1 MIRFDDVGKTYAS
14 LRGTPVRAVEGM
26 TFDVDAGEVFG
37 IAGPNG
43 AGKTTMIA
51 MMLGFLPPSAG
62 HVTVDGLAPRV
73 FVERHGMGYL
83 SELIAINP
91 RWRTRES
98 LVRLGTL
105 AGLSSATLDARVDE
119 LLALFGL
126 EEHARKRTKELS
138 KGTLQRLGLAQ
149 SMLRD
154 ERVLIFDEP
163 THGLDPLWT
172 QRFREIVPQL
182 RRPDRAIVVASHN
195 LDELER
201 LADRVAIVDRGRLQR
216 MVRTR
221 ETVSSPTPTR
231 YRIVARNA
239 NTLMAEVFPGAIVAA
254 DGEFDVRIADL
265 AMLNQGLSAL
275 LAGGALL
282 VSVSPAY
289 SSLEEQFRQ
298 AVGEGE
304 GKGT

>member
-1 MIRFDDVGKTYAS
+1 VIRFDDVGKTYAP
-14 LRGTPVRAVEGM
+14 LRGPRVRAVDGM
-26 TFDVDAGEVFG
+26 TLDVDAGEVFG

-62 HVTVDGLAPRV
+62 RITVDGLAPRA

-91 RWRTRES
+91 RWRARES
-98 LVRLGTL
+98 LVRLATL
-105 AGLSSATLDARVDE
+105 AGLAAGVLGARVDE

-126 EEHARKRTKELS
+126 EEHAHKRTKQLS

-149 SMLRD
+149 SLLRD
-154 ERVLIFDEP
+154 ERVLILDEP
-163 THGLDPLWT
+163 THGLDPIWT
-172 QRFREIVPQL
+172 QRFRELVPRL
-182 RRPDRAIVVASHN
+182 RRADRVIVVASHN

-216 MVRTR
+216 IVRTR
-221 ETVSSPTPTR
+221 GTVSGPTPTR
-231 YRIVARNA
+231 YRITARNA
-239 NTLMAEVFPGAIVAA
+239 DSLMAAIFPGAVPAGA
-254 DGEFDVRIADL
+254 GEFDVPVADL
-265 AMLNQGLSAL
+265 AVLNAGLRAL

-298 AVGEGE
+298 AVGEGA
-304 GKGT
+304 

>member
-1 MIRFDDVGKTYAS
+1 MIRFDDVGKTYAP
-14 LRGTPVRAVEGM
+14 LRGPRVRAVDGM

-62 HVTVDGLAPRV
+62 RITVDGLAPRV

-98 LVRLGTL
+98 LVRFATL
-105 AGLSSATLDARVDE
+105 AGLLPAALDARVDE

-126 EEHARKRTKELS
+126 EEHARKRTKQLS

-149 SMLRD
+149 SLLRD
-154 ERVLIFDEP
+154 ERVLILDEP
-163 THGLDPLWT
+163 THGLDPIWT
-172 QRFREIVPQL
+172 QRFRELVPRL
-182 RRPDRAIVVASHN
+182 RRADRVIVVASHN

-216 MVRTR
+216 IVRTR
-221 ETVSSPTPTR
+221 GAVSGPTPTR
-231 YRIVARNA
+231 YRIAARNA
-239 NTLMAEVFPGAIVAA
+239 DSLMAEIFPGAVPAGE
-254 DGEFDVRIADL
+254 GEFDVPVADL
-265 AMLNQGLSAL
+265 AMLNAGLRAL

-298 AVGEGE
+298 AVGEGA
-304 GKGT
+304 

>member
-14 LRGTPVRAVEGM
+14 LRGAPVRAVEGM
-26 TFDVDAGEVFG
+26 TLDVDAGEVFG

-51 MMLGFLPPSAG
+51 MVLGFLPPSTG
-62 HVTVDGLAPRV
+62 RITVDGLAPRA

-98 LVRLGTL
+98 LVRLATL
-105 AGLSSATLDARVDE
+105 AGLSSNALDSRVDE

-154 ERVLIFDEP
+154 ERVLILDEP

-172 QRFREIVPQL
+172 QQFREIVPQL
-182 RRPDRAIVVASHN
+182 RRADRAIVIASHN

-201 LADRVAIVDRGRLQR
+201 LADRVAIIDRGRLQR
-216 MVRTR
+216 IVRTR
-221 ETVSSPTPTR
+221 GTGSGPTPTR
-231 YRIVARNA
+231 YRILARNA
-239 NTLMAEVFPGAIVAA
+239 KSLMAEIFPGAVVSAE
-254 DGEFDVRIADL
+254 GEFDVPVADL
-265 AMLNQGLSAL
+265 AVLNQGLRAL
-275 LAGGALL
+275 LAGGALI

-298 AVGEGE
+298 AVGEGA
-304 GKGT
+304 

>member
-1 MIRFDDVGKTYAS
+1 MIRFDDVGKTYAP
-14 LRGTPVRAVEGM
+14 LRGPRVRAVDGM

-62 HVTVDGLAPRV
+62 LITVDGLAPRA

-91 RWRTRES
+91 RWRARES
-98 LVRLGTL
+98 LVRLATL
-105 AGLSSATLDARVDE
+105 AGLAAGVLGARVDE

-126 EEHARKRTKELS
+126 EEHAHKRTKQLS

-149 SMLRD
+149 SLLRD
-154 ERVLIFDEP
+154 ERVLILDEP
-163 THGLDPLWT
+163 THGLDPIWT
-172 QRFREIVPQL
+172 QRFRELVPRL
-182 RRPDRAIVVASHN
+182 RRADRVIVVASHN

-216 MVRTR
+216 IVRTR
-221 ETVSSPTPTR
+221 GTASGPTPTR
-231 YRIVARNA
+231 YRIAAQNA
-239 NTLMAEVFPGAIVAA
+239 DSLMAAIFPGAVPAGA
-254 DGEFDVRIADL
+254 GEFDVPVADL
-265 AMLNQGLSAL
+265 AVLNAGLRAL

-298 AVGEGE
+298 AVGEGA
-304 GKGT
+304 